1 MESTTLKELFDLIEE
16 KFNYTF
22 LIRNND
28 INLNERISIDMSN
41 RSVEEILTT
50 ALKNQHADFVVNKLN
65 EKKIPYFRLNCDNIL
80 KEAVKIS
87 IDTQAALEAKINE
100 IDYFDVV
107 YIDYEME
114 NMTAFEFFKETQM
127 SKYIRIII
135 TKYDHIVYKSID
147 YDIFDFIRKKKLKED
162 IHNKMNRLLKKL
174 ESDHDRII
182 VESGNRIVAIY
193 YDDIQYIHTDKNY
206 IVIHGREEYKIR
218 STFKDFIKKIKK
230 NDFITISYGILVNMR
245 YVQYINLKEMMV
257 VLENEIQLPLSYKYK
272 NSVKEAYQ
280 EYKIR

>member
-1 MESTTLKELFDLIEE
+1 MTYKI
-16 KFNYTF
+16 
-22 LIRNND
+22 
-28 INLNERISIDMSN
+28 
-41 RSVEEILTT
+41 
-50 ALKNQHADFVVNKLN
+50 ALLD
-65 EKKIPYFRLNCDNIL
+65 D
-80 KEAVKIS
+80 
-87 IDTQAALEAKINE
+87 E
-100 IDYFDVV
+100 IDFLKKLSSCFQDYPQIETDYFIDPNELIKQIRKYDCV
-107 YIDYEME
+107 YVDYEMDQ
-114 NMTAFEFFKETQM
+114 MTAFEFFKETQM

>member
-1 MESTTLKELFDLIEE
+1 MYKVAILDDE
-16 KFNYTF
+16 KNF
-22 LIRNND
+22 L
-28 INLNERISIDMSN
+28 
-41 RSVEEILTT
+41 EEIHNCL
-50 ALKNQHADFVVNKLN
+50 QEYEMFEVS
-65 EKKIPYFRLNCDNIL
+65 YF
-80 KEAVKIS
+80 
-87 IDTQAALEAKINE
+87 QEAKLLIDE

-114 NMTAFEFFKETQM
+114 NMIAFEFFKETQM

-257 VLENEIQLPLSYKYK
+257 VFAISLSGMAEGMVVVILILFKGNITGNVLLY
-272 NSVKEAYQ
+272 SLIA
-280 EYKIR
+280 KIVFWGCIRVLTILYRGKIETSQKKSYLIILSMTVIGNIMLLVGT

>member
-1 MESTTLKELFDLIEE
+1 M
-16 KFNYTF
+16 N
-22 LIRNND
+22 
-28 INLNERISIDMSN
+28 
-41 RSVEEILTT
+41 
-50 ALKNQHADFVVNKLN
+50 
-65 EKKIPYFRLNCDNIL
+65 
-80 KEAVKIS
+80 
-87 IDTQAALEAKINE
+87 INE
-100 IDYFDVV
+100 
-107 YIDYEME
+107 EMKLHKWAQD
-114 NMTAFEFFKETQM
+114 MTDQKSSGLSQKEWCSMKGIPINTFQYRCRQVRLAM
-127 SKYIRIII
+127 E
-135 TKYDHIVYKSID
+135 
-147 YDIFDFIRKKKLKED
+147 KKLKED

-174 ESDHDRII
+174 ESDHARII

>member
-1 MESTTLKELFDLIEE
+1 MYKVAILDDE
-16 KFNYTF
+16 KNF
-22 LIRNND
+22 L
-28 INLNERISIDMSN
+28 
-41 RSVEEILTT
+41 EEIHNCL
-50 ALKNQHADFVVNKLN
+50 QEYEMFEVS
-65 EKKIPYFRLNCDNIL
+65 YF
-80 KEAVKIS
+80 
-87 IDTQAALEAKINE
+87 QEAKLLIDE

-114 NMTAFEFFKETQM
+114 NM
-127 SKYIRIII
+127 
-135 TKYDHIVYKSID
+135 
-147 YDIFDFIRKKKLKED
+147 
-162 IHNKMNRLLKKL
+162 HNKMNRLLKKL

-245 YVQYINLKEMMV
+245 YVQYVNLKEMMV

>member
-1 MESTTLKELFDLIEE
+1 MFEVS
-16 KFNYTF
+16 
-22 LIRNND
+22 
-28 INLNERISIDMSN
+28 
-41 RSVEEILTT
+41 
-50 ALKNQHADFVVNKLN
+50 
-65 EKKIPYFRLNCDNIL
+65 YF
-80 KEAVKIS
+80 
-87 IDTQAALEAKINE
+87 QEAKLLIDE

-182 VESGNRIVAIY
+182 VEVVIELLRYIMMIY
-193 YDDIQYIHTDKNY
+193 NIYIQI
-206 IVIHGREEYKIR
+206 KI
-218 STFKDFIKKIKK
+218 
-230 NDFITISYGILVNMR
+230 IL
-245 YVQYINLKEMMV
+245 
-257 VLENEIQLPLSYKYK
+257 
-272 NSVKEAYQ
+272 
-280 EYKIR
+280 

>member
-1 MESTTLKELFDLIEE
+1 MYKVAILDDE
-16 KFNYTF
+16 KNF
-22 LIRNND
+22 L
-28 INLNERISIDMSN
+28 
-41 RSVEEILTT
+41 EEIHNCL
-50 ALKNQHADFVVNKLN
+50 QEYEMFEVS
-65 EKKIPYFRLNCDNIL
+65 YF
-80 KEAVKIS
+80 
-87 IDTQAALEAKINE
+87 QEAKLLIDE

-230 NDFITISYGILVNMR
+230 NQLIEIDGICYYLKSADELDTAYQLILSRDDGILVNMR

>member
-1 MESTTLKELFDLIEE
+1 MYKVAILDDE
-16 KFNYTF
+16 KNF
-22 LIRNND
+22 L
-28 INLNERISIDMSN
+28 
-41 RSVEEILTT
+41 EEIHNCL
-50 ALKNQHADFVVNKLN
+50 QEYEMFEVS
-65 EKKIPYFRLNCDNIL
+65 YF
-80 KEAVKIS
+80 
-87 IDTQAALEAKINE
+87 QEAKLLIYE

-147 YDIFDFIRKKKLKED
+147 YD
-162 IHNKMNRLLKKL
+162 RLLKKL

>member
-1 MESTTLKELFDLIEE
+1 MYKVAILDDE
-16 KFNYTF
+16 KNF
-22 LIRNND
+22 L
-28 INLNERISIDMSN
+28 
-41 RSVEEILTT
+41 EEIHNCL
-50 ALKNQHADFVVNKLN
+50 QEYEMFEVS
-65 EKKIPYFRLNCDNIL
+65 YF
-80 KEAVKIS
+80 
-87 IDTQAALEAKINE
+87 QEAKLLIDE

-147 YDIFDFIRKKKLKED
+147 
-162 IHNKMNRLLKKL
+162 
-174 ESDHDRII
+174 
-182 VESGNRIVAIY
+182 

>member
-1 MESTTLKELFDLIEE
+1 MYKVAILDDE
-16 KFNYTF
+16 KNF
-22 LIRNND
+22 L
-28 INLNERISIDMSN
+28 
-41 RSVEEILTT
+41 EEIHNCL
-50 ALKNQHADFVVNKLN
+50 QEYEMFEVS
-65 EKKIPYFRLNCDNIL
+65 YF
-80 KEAVKIS
+80 
-87 IDTQAALEAKINE
+87 QEAKLLIDE

-147 YDIFDFIRKKKLKED
+147 YGFSS
-162 IHNKMNRLLKKL
+162 HNKMNRLLKKL

>member
-1 MESTTLKELFDLIEE
+1 MYKVAILDDE
-16 KFNYTF
+16 KNF
-22 LIRNND
+22 L
-28 INLNERISIDMSN
+28 
-41 RSVEEILTT
+41 EEIHNCL
-50 ALKNQHADFVVNKLN
+50 QEYEMFEVS
-65 EKKIPYFRLNCDNIL
+65 YF
-80 KEAVKIS
+80 
-87 IDTQAALEAKINE
+87 QEAKLLIDE

-174 ESDHDRII
+174 ESDHDRIIVESGNRII